1 MFDLVK
7 NELGGMWFFL
17 IRNHN
22 EAIIIC
28 TAVLFLTLQEYHS
41 FGARWSDGLF
51 YYALLPLATIVIL
64 LRKNP
69 LDFGLRLGNI
79 RLWSIYVAITCIV
92 AFPILLIA
100 SRFSSFEDYYTVGD
114 FNLPTYFLKM
124 VAYQGGWEFLFRGF
138 LLFGLKERFKEGSI
152 FIQMIPFL
160 LVHFGKPEIEVISTI
175 PMGVFFGYVAYR
187 GNSYWPAFLIHLYI
201 NVVFRV
207 LVNWL

>member
-1 MFDLVK
+1 MFELIK
-7 NELGGMWFFL
+7 NELSGLWFFL
-17 IRNHN
+17 VRNRN

-28 TAVLFLTLQEYHS
+28 TAVLFLTLQEHHS
-41 FGARWSDGLF
+41 FGSRWSDGLF
-51 YYALLPLATIVIL
+51 YYAFLPLTTIVIL

-79 RLWSIYVAITCIV
+79 KIWSIYVAITCIV
-92 AFPILLIA
+92 ALPILLIT
-100 SRFSSFEDYYTVGD
+100 SRFSSFENYYTVDD
-114 FNLPTYFLKM
+114 FDLPTYLLKM
-124 VAYQGGWEFLFRGF
+124 AAYQGGWEFLFRGF

-160 LVHFGKPEIEVISTI
+160 LMHFGKPEIEVISTI
-175 PMGVFFGYVAYR
+175 PMGIFFGYVAYR

-201 NVVFRV
+201 NVLFRI